1 MIAAEPEPVNSDG
14 TSHRRENRGTNIVM
28 TANGRIIIHT
38 GDGKGKT
45 TAALGTAFRALGHG
59 HKVCVI
65 QFIKGQGKYGERLM
79 AEKLD
84 NLDWHICGKGFVFRK
99 ENVDEDRKTAEEG
112 FALAADIINSDRY
125 DLVILDELTYLP
137 SLAFLEVEKIVEV
150 LKNKP
155 KRLSIIVTGRNA
167 APELIEIADT
177 VSENR
182 VVKHGFQQGIK
193 AQKGIEF

>member
-1 MIAAEPEPVNSDG
+1 MAEE
-14 TSHRRENRGTNIVM
+14 
-28 TANGRIIIHT
+28 GRIIIHT

-65 QFIKGQGKYGERLM
+65 QFIKGKGAYGERLL

-84 NLDWHICGKGFVFRK
+84 NLDWHICGKGFVFKK
-99 ENVDEDRKTAEEG
+99 EKVDEDRKTAEEG
-112 FALAADIINSDRY
+112 FSLARNIINSDRY
-125 DLVILDELTYLP
+125 DLVVLDELTYLP
-137 SLAFLEVEKIVEV
+137 VLDFLDVETIVET

-155 KRLSIIVTGRNA
+155 KRLNIIITGRNA
-167 APELIEIADT
+167 AAELIEIADT
-177 VSENR
+177 VSENK
-182 VVKHGFQQGIK
+182 VVKHAFQDGIK